1 MSFLSHLPEAWP
13 LIALALLAVG
23 AVAGVLA
30 GLLGV
35 GGGIV
40 IVPVLF
46 LLSDRLGVPGEVAMH
61 FAVATSLATIIPTSI
76 SSARSHR
83 KKGSIDGDMLRA
95 WGPFIFMGSA
105 LGGWLATGFSAQAL
119 SVIFG
124 VVALLVSFNMMRK
137 DSLILAQA
145 PPGSFIGRFGIA
157 APIGAFSAMMGISG
171 GALSVPAMTLLS
183 FPVHRAVG
191 TAAVFGLVIAIPGV
205 AGFAGAGQ
213 DIDGVLP
220 GSLGFVNL
228 PAAVLISVATFLC
241 APVGVR
247 LAHAL
252 SPRKLKVA
260 FALFLAISALNM
272 LSEAFLP

>member
-1 MSFLSHLPEAWP
+1 MSNLASHLPEAWP
-13 LIALALLAVG
+13 LIVLALLAVG

-46 LLSDRLGVPGEVAMH
+46 LLSDRLGVPGDVAMH

-76 SSARSHR
+76 SSARSHH
-83 KKGSIDGDMLRA
+83 KKGSIDGGMLRA
-95 WGPFIFMGSA
+95 WGPFIFGGAA
-105 LGGWLATGFSAQAL
+105 LGGWLAIGFSAQ
-119 SVIFG
+119 
-124 VVALLVSFNMMRK
+124 VVNMVRK
-137 DSLILAQA
+137 NSLILAQT

-157 APIGAFSAMMGISG
+157 APIGAFSAMMGIG
-171 GALSVPAMTLLS
+171 GGTLSVPAMTLLS

-191 TAAVFGLVIAIPGV
+191 TAAVFGLVIASPGV
-205 AGFAGAGQ
+205 VGFAGAGQ

-228 PAAVLISVATFLC
+228 PAAVLISAATFLC

-247 LAHAL
+247 LAHSL
-252 SPRKLKVA
+252 SPRKLKAA
-260 FALFLAISALNM
+260 FALFLAVSALNM
-272 LSEAFLP
+272 LSEALLP

>member
-1 MSFLSHLPEAWP
+1 M
-13 LIALALLAVG
+13 
-23 AVAGVLA
+23 
-30 GLLGV
+30 
-35 GGGIV
+35 

-95 WGPFIFMGSA
+95 WGPFIFMGS
-105 LGGWLATGFSAQAL
+105 SP
-119 SVIFG
+119 
-124 VVALLVSFNMMRK
+124 LVSFNMVRK
-137 DSLILAQA
+137 NSLILAQA

-157 APIGAFSAMMGISG
+157 APIGAFSAMMGIG
-171 GALSVPAMTLLS
+171 GGTLSVSAMTLLS
-183 FPVHRAVG
+183 FPVHRAVR
-191 TAAVFGLVIAIPGV
+191 TAAVFGLVIALPGV
-205 AGFAGAGQ
+205 IVFAGAGQ

-247 LAHAL
+247 LAHSL
-252 SPRKLKVA
+252 SPRKLKTA

-272 LSEAFLP
+272 LSEALLP